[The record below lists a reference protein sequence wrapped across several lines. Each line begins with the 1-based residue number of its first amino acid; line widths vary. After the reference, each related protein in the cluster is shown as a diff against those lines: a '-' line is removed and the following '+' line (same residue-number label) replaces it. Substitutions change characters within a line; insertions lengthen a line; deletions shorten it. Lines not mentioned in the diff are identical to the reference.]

1 MTTMSTPSPGIR
13 YKRLQRLLSL
23 LTEERQA
30 AKDLDVM
37 RMDKITEAKEEL
49 LHALRDETQ
58 PLKPE
63 EESLVGRIQHE
74 LKRNALFFDQAL
86 SWVQESARVV
96 RGQEQSAAYSA
107 AGSMIGTSQEGRL
120 LSGRI

>member
-1 MTTMSTPSPGIR
+1 MPNPRPATR
-13 YKRLQRLLSL
+13 YEQLQRLLSL

-37 RMDKITEAKEEL
+37 LMDRITEVKEEL
-49 LHALRDETQ
+49 LHALRNESQ
-58 PLKPE
+58 PLEAE
-63 EESLVGRIQHE
+63 EKILVGRIRHE

-86 SWVQESARVV
+86 SWVQESAQVV
-96 RGQEQSAAYSA
+96 RGHEQSTAYSP
-107 AGSMIGTSQEGRL
+107 AGSMIETNQEGRL